1 MFKNNKKN
9 EYVQNLLKLNTTQ
22 RMSFLV
28 EVCALGVLLVHNASF
43 SKISVFP
50 SGAENVNFRNIFKI
64 YYLFKEVNT
73 FLICCSVSAL
83 VTQVFPH

>member
-1 MFKNNKKN
+1 
-9 EYVQNLLKLNTTQ
+9 
-22 RMSFLV
+22 MSFLV
-28 EVCALGVLLVHNASF
+28 EVCALRVLLVHNASF
-43 SKISVFP
+43 SKITLTCCCPTDPLVFP